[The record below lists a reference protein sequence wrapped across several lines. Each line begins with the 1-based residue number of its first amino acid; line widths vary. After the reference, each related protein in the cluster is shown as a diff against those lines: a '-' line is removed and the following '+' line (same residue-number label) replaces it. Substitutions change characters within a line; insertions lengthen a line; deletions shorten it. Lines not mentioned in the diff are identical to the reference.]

1 MTVIRTLALSANS
14 MLSVIALAL
23 AAGISPAQAQTAS
36 GYPQK
41 PVHMIIPFAPGG
53 ASDFAGRIISPR
65 LAEALG
71 QQIVVENRA
80 GASGNIGMEAAA
92 KASADGYTIFLGN
105 IGTISINPA
114 VFSNLAVH
122 PARDFIPVSLVAE
135 LPSILVAHPGVPVST
150 VGALVALAKSKPGD
164 LNFASPGSSTMNR
177 LEMEQ
182 FMKLAGMKMVH
193 VPYKG
198 GAGPAVTGLLGGE
211 TQVMFVTLS
220 SAITFVKAGRLKA
233 LAVTSTKRIDALPQ
247 VPTMVEAGYPD
258 LVTSSWQ
265 GVFVPAGTPRA
276 VVAKLHEALVK
287 VLAMPEV
294 KERFAIGGVTAT
306 ASKTPEE
313 FAAYVAVE
321 SERWG
326 KVARESGATID

>member
-1 MTVIRTLALSANS
+1 MNYIRILAVS
-14 MLSVIALAL
+14 MVSFALAL
-23 AAGISPAQAQTAS
+23 ASGIAQAQSAAPE
-36 GYPQK
+36 YPQK
-41 PVHMIIPFAPGG
+41 PVRMIIPFAPGG
-53 ASDFAGRIISPR
+53 ASDFAGRIISTR

-71 QQIVVENRA
+71 QQIVIENRA

-114 VFSNLAVH
+114 VFASLAVH
-122 PARDFIPVSLVAE
+122 PTKDFVPVSLVAE
-135 LPSILVAHPGVPVST
+135 LPSILVAHPGVPANT
-150 VGALVALAKSKPGD
+150 VGELVALAKSKPGD
-164 LNFASPGSSTMNR
+164 LNFASPGSSTLNR

-182 FMKLAGMKMVH
+182 LIKAAGIKMVH

-211 TQVMFVTLS
+211 TQLMFVTLS
-220 SAITFVKAGRLKA
+220 SAINFVKAGRLKA
-233 LAVTSTKRIDALPQ
+233 FAVTAPRRIEALPQ
-247 VPTMVEAGYPD
+247 VPTMIEAGYPD
-258 LVTSSWQ
+258 FVTSSWQ

-287 VLAMPEV
+287 ILAMPEV

-306 ASKTPEE
+306 ASKTPED
-313 FAAYVAVE
+313 FAAYVTAE

>member
-1 MTVIRTLALSANS
+1 MKYIRTLAVSTVS
-14 MLSVIALAL
+14 FALAL
-23 AAGISPAQAQTAS
+23 AAGIAHAQSAPE
-36 GYPQK
+36 YPQK
-41 PVHMIIPFAPGG
+41 PVRMIIPFAPGG

-65 LAEALG
+65 LSEALG
-71 QQIVVENRA
+71 QQVVIENRA

-92 KASADGYTIFLGN
+92 KASADGYTVFLGN

-114 VFSNLAVH
+114 VFASLPVH
-122 PARDFIPVSLVAE
+122 PAKDFIPVSLVAE
-135 LPSILVAHPGVPVST
+135 LPSILVAHPSVPVNT
-150 VGALVALAKSKPGD
+150 VGELVALAKSKPGD
-164 LNFASPGSSTMNR
+164 LNFGSPGSSTMNR

-182 FMKLAGMKMVH
+182 LMKLAGMKMVH

-198 GAGPAVTGLLGGE
+198 GAGPAVTGLLGNE
-211 TQVMFVTLS
+211 THVMFVTLS

-233 LAVTSTKRIDALPQ
+233 LAVTSPKRVEALPQ
-247 VPTMVEAGYPD
+247 VPTTVEAGYPD
-258 LVTSSWQ
+258 LITSSWQ

-294 KERFAIGGVTAT
+294 KERFANGGVTAA
-306 ASKTPEE
+306 ASRTPED
-313 FAAYVAVE
+313 FAAYVAAE

>member
-1 MTVIRTLALSANS
+1 MSRIRTLAAAALS
-14 MLSVIALAL
+14 LAL
-23 AAGISPAQAQTAS
+23 TVVSGTAPAQPPA
-36 GYPQK
+36 YPQK
-41 PVHMIIPFAPGG
+41 PVRMIIPFAPGG

-65 LAEALG
+65 LSEALG
-71 QQIVVENRA
+71 QQIVIDNRA

-92 KASADGYTIFLGN
+92 KAGADGYTIFLGN

-114 VFSNLAVH
+114 VFPGLPVN
-122 PARDFIPVSLVAE
+122 PTRDFIAVSLVAE
-135 LPSILVAHPGVPVST
+135 LPSILVAHPGLAANT
-150 VGALVALAKSKPGD
+150 VGELVAAAKSKPGD
-164 LNFASPGSSTMNR
+164 LNFASPGSSTLNR

-182 FMKLAGMKMVH
+182 LMKAAGLKLVH

-220 SAITFVKAGRLKA
+220 SAINFVKANRLKA
-233 LAVTSTKRIDALPQ
+233 FAVTSTRRVESLPQ

-258 LVTSSWQ
+258 FVTSSWQ
-265 GVFVPAGTPRA
+265 GVFVPAGTPRP

-287 VLAMPEV
+287 VLVIPEV
-294 KERFAIGGVTAT
+294 KERFATGGVVAI
-306 ASKTPEE
+306 SSRTPED
-313 FAAYVAVE
+313 FAAYVSAE

>member
-1 MTVIRTLALSANS
+1 MTLIRTLAVSAMSLLSA
-14 MLSVIALAL
+14 MAL
-23 AAGISPAQAQTAS
+23 AQTAPA
-36 GYPQK
+36 YPQK

-65 LAEALG
+65 LSEALG
-71 QQIVVENRA
+71 QQIIIDNRA
-80 GASGNIGMEAAA
+80 GASGNIGMDAAA
-92 KASADGYTIFLGN
+92 KAPADGYTVFLGN

-114 VFSNLAVH
+114 VFSSLSVH

-135 LPSILVAHPGVPVST
+135 LPSILVAHPSLAANT
-150 VGALVALAKSKPGD
+150 VGELVAMAKAKPGD
-164 LNFASPGSSTMNR
+164 LNFGSPGSSTMNR

-182 FMKLAGMKMVH
+182 LMKSAGIKMVH

-198 GAGPAVTGLLGGE
+198 GAGPAVTGLLGNE
-211 TQVMFVTLS
+211 IHVMFVTLS
-220 SAITFVKAGRLKA
+220 SAMTFVKAGRMKA
-233 LAVTSTKRIDALPQ
+233 LAVTSPARVEALPQ
-247 VPTMVEAGYPD
+247 VPTMIESGYPD
-258 LVTSSWQ
+258 FVTSSWQ

-294 KERFAIGGVTAT
+294 KERFAAGGVTANS
-306 ASKTPEE
+306 SKTPED
-313 FAAYVAVE
+313 FTAYVAAE

-326 KVARESGATID
+326 KVAKESGATID

>member
-1 MTVIRTLALSANS
+1 
-14 MLSVIALAL
+14 
-23 AAGISPAQAQTAS
+23 
-36 GYPQK
+36 
-41 PVHMIIPFAPGG
+41 MIIPFAPGG
-53 ASDFAGRIISPR
+53 ASDFTGRIISAR
-65 LAEALG
+65 LSEALG
-71 QQIVVENRA
+71 QQIVIENRA

-114 VFSNLAVH
+114 VFSSLAVH
-122 PARDFIPVSLVAE
+122 PAKDFIPVSLVAE
-135 LPSILVAHPGVPVST
+135 LPSILVAHPGVPANT
-150 VGALVALAKSKPGD
+150 VAELVALAKSKPGD
-164 LNFASPGSSTMNR
+164 LNFASPGSSTLNR

-182 FMKLAGMKMVH
+182 FIKAAGIRMVH

-220 SAITFVKAGRLKA
+220 SAINFVKARRLKA
-233 LAVTSTKRIDALPQ
+233 YAVTSSKRIEALPL

-258 LVTSSWQ
+258 FVTSSWQ

-276 VVAKLHEALVK
+276 VVAKLHEALVR

-294 KERFAIGGVTAT
+294 KERFASGGVTAS
-306 ASKTPEE
+306 ASNTPED
-313 FAAYVAVE
+313 FAAYVAAE

>member
-1 MTVIRTLALSANS
+1 MTPIRSFAASVIST
-14 MLSVIALAL
+14 LSVMSLV
-23 AAGISPAQAQTAS
+23 AAVAPAQAQTAP

-65 LAEALG
+65 LSEALG
-71 QQIVVENRA
+71 QQIVIENRA

-105 IGTISINPA
+105 IGTIAINPA
-114 VFSNLAVH
+114 VFPGLAVH
-122 PARDFIPVSLVAE
+122 PTKDFIPVSLVAE
-135 LPSILVAHPGVPVST
+135 LPSILVALPALPANT
-150 VGALVALAKSKPGD
+150 VGELVAMAKAKPGD
-164 LNFASPGSSTMNR
+164 LNFASPGSSTLNR

-182 FMKLAGMKMVH
+182 LIKAAGLNMVH

-211 TQVMFVTLS
+211 TQLMFVTLS
-220 SAITFVKAGRLKA
+220 SAINFVKAGRLKA
-233 LAVTSTKRIDALPQ
+233 FAVTSSKRIEALPQ

-258 LVTSSWQ
+258 FVTSSWQ

-276 VVAKLHEALVK
+276 VVAKLHEALAK
-287 VLAMPEV
+287 LLAMPEV
-294 KERFAIGGVTAT
+294 KERFAGGGVMAT
-306 ASKTPEE
+306 ASRTPED
-313 FAAYVAVE
+313 FAAYVAAE

-326 KVARESGATID
+326 KVARESGATMD